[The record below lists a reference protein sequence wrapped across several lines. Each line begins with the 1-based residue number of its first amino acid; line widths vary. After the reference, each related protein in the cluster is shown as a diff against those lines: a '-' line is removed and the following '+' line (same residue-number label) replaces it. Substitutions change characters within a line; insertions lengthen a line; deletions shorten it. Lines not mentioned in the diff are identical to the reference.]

1 MLRTLMCEFHTSE
14 KRVIFKADGAELE
27 LYR

>member
-1 MLRTLMCEFHTSE
+1 MLRTLMCEFHTSVQ
-14 KRVIFKADGAELE
+14 RVIFKAEGTELE